1 MYVVRGSFVFY
12 IWPDLY
18 VVWCHYSFDQDRA
31 NAELIVGFNVRL
43 EIGLDITI
51 SSCMCE
57 FLQTLSPELPWISSF
72 TT

>member
-18 VVWCHYSFDQDRA
+18 YSFDQDRA
-31 NAELIVGFNVRL
+31 NAELIVGFNIRL
-43 EIGLDITI
+43 EIGLDIPI